1 MDLLYERRVLLFFC
15 AAPHQPNCTLHRQSV
30 CVTSEH
36 VQFFNAFEGTLLLTI
51 FQDNSEL
58 YERGNSRTEKR
69 IPQQS
74 K

>member
-1 MDLLYERRVLLFFC
+1 MDVLYERLVLLFFC
-15 AAPHQPNCTLHRQSV
+15 AAAHSHNCTLQRQSV

-36 VQFFNAFEGTLLLTI
+36 VQFFNAFEGTLLLTL

-58 YERGNSRTEKR
+58 YESGNSRVEKR
-69 IPQQS
+69 IPQQF